1 MTDSQTPAAQPNP
14 LTWNFGPEQLVIRR
28 RYEVASMLND
38 LMTGLWFV
46 VGSIFF
52 FYQSLQTPAV
62 WLFLL
67 GSIQLLIRPIIRI
80 TKDVHL
86 CRKPYSTTP
95 QSY

>member
-1 MTDSQTPAAQPNP
+1 MTDSQQSSTAPNP
-14 LTWNFGPEQLVIRR
+14 LTWDFGPEQLIINR

-38 LMTGLWFV
+38 LMTGMWFV

-52 FYQSLQTPAV
+52 FYQSMQTPAI

-80 TKDVHL
+80 AKDVHL
-86 CRKPYSTTP
+86 RRKPYSTTP
-95 QSY
+95 QGY

>member
-1 MTDSQTPAAQPNP
+1 MTDSQTSATQSHP
-14 LTWNFGPEQLVIRR
+14 LTWNFGPEQLVVNR

-38 LMTGLWFV
+38 LMTGMWFV

-52 FYQSLQTPAV
+52 FYASLQTPAV

-80 TKDVHL
+80 AKDVHL
-86 CRKPYSTTP
+86 RRKPYSTTP